1 MSNTAFSVTYSLT
14 TIKLRFSDQKTCSK
28 PGLIGL
34 SWALLGVSWGSLGL
48 SWGSLGVLGLS
59 QALLGSSKIIAKN
72 STGSPQ
78 GDPDLFFAMIFEHVF
93 FDAQKSLQ
101 KTIQD
106 RPRAPRGGLRR
117 RLGPVSDLS
126 WAVLGLSWACLG
138 LSWAQDGPR

>member
-1 MSNTAFSVTYSLT
+1 MSNTAFSITYSFTL
-14 TIKLRFSDQKTCSK
+14 IKLRFSEQEHAIN
-28 PGLIGL
+28 LL
-34 SWALLGVSWGSLGL
+34 SLGSLGL
-48 SWGSLGVLGLS
+48 SWGSLGALSGSLGAPLGSLGLS

-78 GDPDLFFAMIFEHVF
+78 GDPDLFFAMIFEHF
-93 FDAQKSLQ
+93 FCDAQKSLQ

-126 WAVLGLSWACLG
+126 
-138 LSWAQDGPR
+138 